1 MHWWPRYTFSIFAF
15 FVATVIAFLSFVPL
29 AIPIEVPSGL
39 SVDKIF
45 HASAYFTL
53 ALSTSMAAVHDFDA
67 PFAVPRTAVF
77 TFLYGGIIEVIQG
90 VFLVYRT
97 FEGMDLFAN
106 ATGVLLFFVL
116 GKTPLKIIFDKGNF
130 LN

>member
-1 MHWWPRYTFSIFAF
+1 MHWWPRYTFSILAF

-45 HASAYFTL
+45 HAAAYFTL
-53 ALSTSMAAVHDFDA
+53 AVNISLAVVYDFDA
-67 PFAVPRTAVF
+67 PFAVPKITVL

-90 VFLVYRT
+90 LFLSYRT
-97 FEGMDLFAN
+97 FEGWDLFAN
-106 ATGVLLFFVL
+106 AAGVLLFFVL
-116 GKTPLKIIFDKGNF
+116 GKTPLKIIF
-130 LN
+130 